1 MNGFLEL
8 SQIQQHG
15 ELVLVKI
22 FCTINRTLTYHHV
35 AAKIWLI
42 NACTYFVSSKKLYA
56 YFVSGKKL
64 CAYYMYALI
73 TRMQNPYTGTSA
85 A

>member
-1 MNGFLEL
+1 MYRK
-8 SQIQQHG
+8 
-15 ELVLVKI
+15 V
-22 FCTINRTLTYHHV
+22 
-35 AAKIWLI
+35 WLI
-42 NACTYFVSSKKLYA
+42 SACA

-73 TRMQNPYTGTSA
+73 TRMQNPCTKLRTTA